1 MSSGRRAERS
11 DEAWRMRG
19 RAWSV
24 AVLAL
29 LAAAALLA
37 VVLLPRVSTAD
48 GAGQRLIHSE
58 RSLYRQVLVYQ
69 DDDEGTRCL
78 CFTRMCAIG
87 RQSCQYLRHPDR
99 LVFEYTQ
106 MMLGALYLQP
116 QPRSI
121 LIIGLGGGTLPHTL
135 EKLLPQADIDV
146 VEIDPAV
153 VRVAQQYF
161 GFRADARVHVFIED
175 GRAYVRRML
184 RGPRRYQLIM
194 LDAYDSQYIP
204 EHMLTR
210 EFLMEVR
217 ALLTPDGVVAAN
229 TFSSSRLYQNE
240 SVTYRSVFGEFYN
253 LKSGNRVILAANGP
267 LPSMQAVTRNS
278 RLFDSAFQPFGLA
291 AADLLARFSTRV
303 DWNPHARVLTD
314 QYSPAN
320 LLNALPP

>member
-1 MSSGRRAERS
+1 MSRRWWGSGRTPP
-11 DEAWRMRG
+11 
-19 RAWSV
+19 
-24 AVLAL
+24 LAL
-29 LAAAALLA
+29 LAGALAVALLA

-48 GAGQRLIHSE
+48 GADQRLIHSE
-58 RSLYRQVLVYQ
+58 RSLYRQVLVYE

-78 CFTRMCAIG
+78 CFTRLCAIG
-87 RQSCQYLRHPDR
+87 RQSCLDLRDPDR

-106 MMLGALYLQP
+106 MMLGALYLAP

-161 GFRADARVHVFIED
+161 GFRADAHVHVIVED

-184 RGPRRYQLIM
+184 RGSRRYQLIM

-217 ALLTPDGVVAAN
+217 ELLTPGGVVAAN

-240 SVTYRSVFGEFYN
+240 SVTYQSVFGQFYN

-267 LPSMQAVTRNS
+267 LPSMDTVTRTS
-278 RLFDSAFQPFGLA
+278 RRFVDAFRPFGLA
-291 AADLLARFSTRV
+291 PAEVLARFSTRV
-303 DWNPHARVLTD
+303 DWDPHARVLTD

-320 LLNALPP
+320 LLNALPR